1 MHKYYDKILSGKAL
15 QRVYEIASLRVGQ
28 YLSAEIDYCI
38 SFIKQGDY
46 VLDTGCGYGR
56 IMKEISHLCRMTVGI
71 DNSLISMLYGRKMFV
86 DERNVRFC
94 QMDAREMG
102 FRDNSFDVA
111 LCLQNGISAF
121 KVDKVRLIRECV
133 RIAKPGGKILFS
145 TYSEKFW
152 KERIAWFR
160 AQAEANLLGEIDEEA
175 TGNGKIVCKDGFSAS
190 TVSPDEFYTL
200 GNESGITGEIVEVD
214 ESSLFFVITK

>member
-71 DNSLISMLYGRKMFV
+71 DNSLISMLYGRKMFA
-86 DERNVRFC
+86 DESYIRFY
-94 QMDAREMG
+94 QMDAGEMG
-102 FRDNSFDVA
+102 FRDNSFDIV

-133 RIAKPGGKILFS
+133 RIAKPDGKILFS

-152 KERIAWFR
+152 NERLAWFKV
-160 AQAEANLLGEIDEEA
+160 QADEHLIGEIDEEA

-190 TVSPDEFYTL
+190 TVSPKEFHAL